1 MDNTGEYDTME
12 WERFMTQEELQELNA
27 SMNALERFLAELPEK
42 ALDLGVRVLLAVFIF
57 FIGFKVIKFIRKI
70 LKKSLTKANV
80 ELGVIQFLDSLLK
93 IILNIVLV
101 LIVASNFGFDATSV
115 VALMGSAGVTIGL
128 ALQGSLS
135 NLAGG
140 ILILLLKPFRVGDY
154 IIEDSNG
161 NEGTVKEIGIFFTK
175 LQTSDNKIVILPN
188 GTLANNS
195 MTNFSEAH
203 LRRVDVTVGISYDA
217 DIKKAKDILQRII
230 DEDMDVKQDEMKK
243 VFVDSLGASEV
254 VLGLRVYCENP
265 KYWDLKWR
273 LLETIKLEFDKEGI
287 EIPYQQISVHMKQ

>member
-1 MDNTGEYDTME
+1 
-12 WERFMTQEELQELNA
+12 MTQEELRELNE
-27 SMNALERFLAELPEK
+27 SMNALEKFIAELPEK
-42 ALDLGVRVLLAVFIF
+42 ALSLGVRVLFAALIF
-57 FIGFKVIKFIRKI
+57 FIGFRLIKLIRKI
-70 LKKSLTKANV
+70 LKKSLTKASV
-80 ELGVIQFLDSLLK
+80 ELGVIQFLDSFLK
-93 IILNIVLV
+93 IALNIILI

-115 VALMGSAGVTIGL
+115 VALMGSAGVAVGL

-135 NLAGG
+135 NIAGG

-175 LQTSDNKIVILPN
+175 LQTGDNKIVILPN

-203 LRRVDVTVGISYDA
+203 LRRVDITVGISYDA
-217 DIKKAKDILQRII
+217 DIKKAKDILWRIV
-230 DEDMDVKQDEMKK
+230 DEDADVKQDDTKK

-254 VLGLRVYCENP
+254 VLGLRVYCENA
-265 KYWDLKWR
+265 KYWELKWR
-273 LLETIKLEFDKEGI
+273 LLEKIKLAFDEEGI
-287 EIPYQQISVHMKQ
+287 EIPYQQLAVHMVKQEN

>member
-1 MDNTGEYDTME
+1 
-12 WERFMTQEELQELNA
+12 MTQEELRELNE
-27 SMNALERFLAELPEK
+27 SMNALEKFIAELPEK
-42 ALDLGVRVLLAVFIF
+42 ALSLGVRVLFAALIF
-57 FIGFKVIKFIRKI
+57 FIGFRLIKLIRKI
-70 LKKSLTKANV
+70 LKKSLTKASV

-93 IILNIVLV
+93 IALNVILI

-115 VALMGSAGVTIGL
+115 VALMGSAGVAIGL

-135 NLAGG
+135 NIAGG

-175 LQTSDNKIVILPN
+175 LQTGDNKIVILPN

-203 LRRVDVTVGISYDA
+203 LRRVDITVGISYDA
-217 DIKKAKDILQRII
+217 DIKKAKDILWRII
-230 DEDMDVKQDEMKK
+230 DEDADVKQDDTKK

-254 VLGLRVYCENP
+254 VLGVRVYCENA
-265 KYWDLKWR
+265 KYWELKWR
-273 LLETIKLEFDKEGI
+273 LLETIKLAFDEEGI
-287 EIPYQQISVHMKQ
+287 EIPYQQLAVHMVKQENQT

>member
-1 MDNTGEYDTME
+1 
-12 WERFMTQEELQELNA
+12 MTQEELIELNK
-27 SMNALERFLAELPEK
+27 SMNALEKFIADLPEK
-42 ALDLGVRVLLAVFIF
+42 ALNLGIRVLIAAVIL
-57 FIGFKVIKFIRKI
+57 FIGFKLIKFIRKI
-70 LKKSLTKANV
+70 LKKSLTKASI

-93 IILNIVLV
+93 VILNFILV
-101 LIVASNFGFDATSV
+101 LIVAGNFGFDATSI
-115 VALMGSAGVTIGL
+115 VALMGSAGVAVGL

-135 NLAGG
+135 NIAGG

-175 LQTSDNKIVILPN
+175 LQTGDNKIVILPN

-217 DIKKAKDILQRII
+217 DIKKAKDILWRII
-230 DEDMDVKQDEMKK
+230 DEDADVKQDDTKR
-243 VFVDSLGASEV
+243 VYVDSLGASEV
-254 VLGLRVYCENP
+254 VLGLRVYCENA
-265 KYWDLKWR
+265 KYWELRWR
-273 LLETIKLEFDKEGI
+273 LLETIKITFDKEGI
-287 EIPYQQISVHMKQ
+287 EIPYQKLDVHILKEENS

>member
-1 MDNTGEYDTME
+1 
-12 WERFMTQEELQELNA
+12 MTQEDLRELNE
-27 SMNALERFLAELPEK
+27 SMNALEKFIAELPEK
-42 ALDLGVRVLLAVFIF
+42 ALSLGVRVLFAALIF
-57 FIGFKVIKFIRKI
+57 FIGFRLIKLIRKI
-70 LKKSLTKANV
+70 LKKSLTKASV
-80 ELGVIQFLDSLLK
+80 ELGVIQFLDSFLK
-93 IILNIVLV
+93 IALNIILI

-115 VALMGSAGVTIGL
+115 VALMGSAGVAVGL

-135 NLAGG
+135 NIAGG

-175 LQTSDNKIVILPN
+175 LQTGDNKIVILPN

-203 LRRVDVTVGISYDA
+203 LRRVDITVGISYDA
-217 DIKKAKDILQRII
+217 DIKKAKDILWRII
-230 DEDMDVKQDEMKK
+230 DEDADVKQDDTKK

-254 VLGLRVYCENP
+254 VLGLRVYCENA
-265 KYWDLKWR
+265 KYWELKWR
-273 LLETIKLEFDKEGI
+273 LLEKIKLAFDEEGI
-287 EIPYQQISVHMKQ
+287 EIPYQQLAVHMVKQEN

>member
-1 MDNTGEYDTME
+1 
-12 WERFMTQEELQELNA
+12 MTQEELRELNE
-27 SMNALERFLAELPEK
+27 SMNALERFIAELPEK
-42 ALDLGVRVLLAVFIF
+42 ALSLGVRVLFAALIF
-57 FIGFKVIKFIRKI
+57 FIGFRLIKLIRKI
-70 LKKSLTKANV
+70 LKKSLTKASV

-93 IILNIVLV
+93 IALNIILI

-115 VALMGSAGVTIGL
+115 VALMGSAGVAVGL

-135 NLAGG
+135 NIAGG

-175 LQTSDNKIVILPN
+175 LQTGDNKIVILPN

-203 LRRVDVTVGISYDA
+203 LRRVDITVGISYDA
-217 DIKKAKDILQRII
+217 DIKKAKDILWRII
-230 DEDMDVKQDEMKK
+230 NEDADVKQDDTKK

-254 VLGLRVYCENP
+254 VLGLRVYCENA
-265 KYWDLKWR
+265 KYWELKWR
-273 LLETIKLEFDKEGI
+273 LLETIKLTFDKENI
-287 EIPYQQISVHMKQ
+287 EIPYQKLDVHVLKDDNE